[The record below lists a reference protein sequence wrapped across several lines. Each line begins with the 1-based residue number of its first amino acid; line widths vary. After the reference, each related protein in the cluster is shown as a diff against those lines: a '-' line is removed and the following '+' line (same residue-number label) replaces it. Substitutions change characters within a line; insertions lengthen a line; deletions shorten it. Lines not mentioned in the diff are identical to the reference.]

1 MQRSPRSAWRLDRL
15 PLALELAAARL
26 RLMSAPALL
35 ERLDQRLR
43 LLAGGPRDAPA
54 RQQTLTATLDWS
66 YELLQPPERA
76 LLARLAVFSGGFGL
90 EPAEEICAADLDTLQ
105 GLLEA
110 SLLRRR
116 DDAAS
121 GARFWMLAVVHEYAT
136 AKLEELPEHD
146 ALHDAHATSFR
157 ELAVRSMDE
166 LAGGDALSLFA
177 RLDADLDNL
186 RAALAWGK
194 WRQNGEVVLGIA
206 TSLNQFWQ
214 TRGHLA
220 EARQWLSEALDD
232 GLEAP
237 AALRAKALLSA
248 SHLALRLG
256 DLDLA
261 EKLCR
266 RNIEL
271 CEQTDNVPHLTQALS
286 VLAVV
291 AEYRGDFAAAE
302 ERHERALA
310 LARRQGDER
319 ALRMTVNY
327 VALFELLRENYP
339 RARTLFEEGYEL
351 AARVGWRST
360 IGGSIYDLAL
370 VDALSG
376 EHDEACRRLPEAIE
390 IFGELGDREALGC
403 ALIALAA
410 AEAETGYGERA
421 AMLLGAAEAM
431 LAEVGSKAETVEQR
445 LVDRATVASQ
455 TLLGSESWEEAH
467 ATGAALDLPEAVEL
481 ALVERS

>member
-1 MQRSPRSAWRLDRL
+1 M
-15 PLALELAAARL
+15 
-26 RLMSAPALL
+26 
-35 ERLDQRLR
+35 
-43 LLAGGPRDAPA
+43 
-54 RQQTLTATLDWS
+54 TATLDWS

-232 GLEAP
+232 GLGTCGAARQGAP
-237 AALRAKALLSA
+237 LPA

-286 VLAVV
+286 VLA
-291 AEYRGDFAAAE
+291 
-302 ERHERALA
+302 
-310 LARRQGDER
+310 
-319 ALRMTVNY
+319 
-327 VALFELLRENYP
+327 
-339 RARTLFEEGYEL
+339 
-351 AARVGWRST
+351 
-360 IGGSIYDLAL
+360 
-370 VDALSG
+370 
-376 EHDEACRRLPEAIE
+376 CRRGVPRG
-390 IFGELGDREALGC
+390 FR
-403 ALIALAA
+403 
-410 AEAETGYGERA
+410 RRR
-421 AMLLGAAEAM
+421 GAA
-431 LAEVGSKAETVEQR
+431 
-445 LVDRATVASQ
+445 
-455 TLLGSESWEEAH
+455 
-467 ATGAALDLPEAVEL
+467 
-481 ALVERS
+481 